1 MACPSDPKAYSC
13 THKKEIA
20 INTPAVADF
29 RNYPLISALTAV
41 QPLADRLHV
50 QWADGRLSP
59 FHHQWLRDNCPCPE
73 CVYSVTREQV
83 LEIVDVAEDLVPNT
97 SLVDAQGCLCVE
109 WQDGHQSRFDPGW
122 LRAHAYDEASRA
134 ERFEA
139 KPKSKRWT
147 ADLQLPVFDY
157 HAIMEDPKALL
168 QWLLALRD
176 IGLTQVRGVPT
187 EPGSLVGIAKRISFI
202 RESNFGVLFNV
213 QSKADADSNAYTA
226 FNLPLHSDLPT
237 RELQPGLQFLHCLVN
252 DAVGGESVFVD
263 GFAIADALRHED
275 PEAFRGLCEIPV
287 EFRNKDRHSDY
298 RCLAP
303 IIALDTLGQ
312 VREFRMANFLRGP
325 FDAPAEQMPALYRAY
340 RRVIAMTREARF
352 RVSARLSPGD
362 MWCFDN
368 RRTLHARNAFDPATG
383 ARHFQGCYI
392 DRDELL
398 SRIRVL
404 QR

>member
-1 MACPSDPKAYSC
+1 MKTAA
-13 THKKEIA
+13 A
-20 INTPAVADF
+20 FADF
-29 RNYPLISALTAV
+29 RSYPLVCALDTV
-41 QPLADRLHV
+41 KPLADQVLV
-50 QWADGRLSP
+50 TWADGRASP
-59 FHHQWLRDNCPCPE
+59 FHHQWLRDNCPCPQ

-83 LEIVDVAEDLVPNT
+83 LEIVDVPEDLTPDT
-97 SLVDAQGCLCVE
+97 TWLDDEGCLCVD

-122 LRAHAYDEASRA
+122 LRAHAYDEPSRA
-134 ERFEA
+134 ERLA
-139 KPKSKRWT
+139 SKPQRRLWQH
-147 ADLQLPVFDY
+147 DLPLPVFDY
-157 HAIMEDPKALL
+157 QAVMEDADALL
-168 QWLLALRD
+168 QWLLAVRD

-187 EPGSLVGIAKRISFI
+187 EPGSLQRLAQRISFI

-252 DAVGGESVFVD
+252 DAQGGESIFVD
-263 GFAIADALRHED
+263 GFAVAEALRQ
-275 PEAFRGLCEIPV
+275 EAPDDFEALCRIPV

-303 IIALDTLGQ
+303 IIALDALGH
-312 VREFRMANFLRGP
+312 VAEIRMANFLRGP
-325 FDAPAEQMPALYRAY
+325 FDTSAEQMPGLYRAY
-340 RRVIAMTREARF
+340 RRLIALTREP
-352 RVSARLSPGD
+352 RLRLVRRLEPGQL
-362 MWCFDN
+362 WCFDN

-383 ARHFQGCYI
+383 ARHFQGCYV

-398 SRIRVL
+398 SRIRML

>member
-1 MACPSDPKAYSC
+1 MKNAA
-13 THKKEIA
+13 A
-20 INTPAVADF
+20 FADF
-29 RNYPLISALTAV
+29 RRYPRVCALHTV
-41 QPLADRLHV
+41 VPLADQVRV
-50 QWADGRLSP
+50 TWADGRVSP
-59 FHHQWLRDNCPCPE
+59 FHHQWLRDNCPCPQ

-83 LEIVDVAEDLVPNT
+83 LEIVDVPEDLAPAT
-97 SLVDAQGCLCVE
+97 AWIDDEGCLCLD
-109 WQDGHQSRFDPGW
+109 WQDGHPSRFDPGW
-122 LRAHAYDEASRA
+122 LRAHAYDEQSRTERLASQPR
-134 ERFEA
+134 RQL
-139 KPKSKRWT
+139 WHQ
-147 ADLQLPVFDY
+147 DLQLPVFEY
-157 HAIMEDPKALL
+157 PALMEDADALL

-187 EPGSLVGIAKRISFI
+187 EPGSLKRIAQRISFI

-252 DAVGGESVFVD
+252 DAQGGESIFVD
-263 GFAIADALRHED
+263 GFAVAEALRQEAPDDFDALCR
-275 PEAFRGLCEIPV
+275 IPV

-303 IIALDTLGQ
+303 IIALDALGH
-312 VREFRMANFLRGP
+312 VAEIRMANFLRGP
-325 FDAPAEQMPALYRAY
+325 FDTAAEQMPGLYRAY
-340 RRVIAMTREARF
+340 RRFIALTRQPRF
-352 RVSARLSPGD
+352 RLVQRLEPGQL
-362 MWCFDN
+362 WCFDN

-383 ARHFQGCYI
+383 ARHFQGCYV
-392 DRDELL
+392 DQDELL

>member
-1 MACPSDPKAYSC
+1 MKTAA
-13 THKKEIA
+13 A
-20 INTPAVADF
+20 FADF
-29 RNYPLISALTAV
+29 RSYPLVCALDTV
-41 QPLADRLHV
+41 KPLADQVLV
-50 QWADGRLSP
+50 TWADGRVSP
-59 FHHQWLRDNCPCPE
+59 FHHQWLRDNCPCPQ

-83 LEIVDVAEDLVPNT
+83 LEIVDVPEDLTPDT
-97 SLVDAQGCLCVE
+97 TWLDDEGCLCVG

-122 LRAHAYDEASRA
+122 LRAHAYDEPSRA
-134 ERFEA
+134 ERLA
-139 KPKSKRWT
+139 SKPQRRLWQH
-147 ADLQLPVFDY
+147 DLPLPVFDY
-157 HAIMEDPKALL
+157 QAVMEDADALL
-168 QWLLALRD
+168 QWLLAVRD

-187 EPGSLVGIAKRISFI
+187 EPGSLQRLAQRISFI

-252 DAVGGESVFVD
+252 DAQGGESIFVD
-263 GFAIADALRHED
+263 GFAVAEALRQ
-275 PEAFRGLCEIPV
+275 EAPDDFEALCRIPV

-303 IIALDTLGQ
+303 IIALDALGH
-312 VREFRMANFLRGP
+312 VAEIRMANFLRGP
-325 FDAPAEQMPALYRAY
+325 FDTSAEQMPGLYRAY
-340 RRVIAMTREARF
+340 RRLIALTREP
-352 RVSARLSPGD
+352 RLRLVRRLEPGQL
-362 MWCFDN
+362 WCFDN

-383 ARHFQGCYI
+383 ARHFQGCYV

>member
-1 MACPSDPKAYSC
+1 M
-13 THKKEIA
+13 
-20 INTPAVADF
+20 NTAALADY
-29 RNYPLISALTAV
+29 RRYPLISPLSAV
-41 QPLADRLHV
+41 QLLPDRV
-50 QWADGRLSP
+50 QVRWGDERLSP

-83 LEIVDVAEDLVPNT
+83 LEIVDVPEDLGCLGAHID
-97 SLVDAQGCLCVE
+97 SQGCLCLD
-109 WQDGHQSRFDPGW
+109 WSDGHQSRFDPGW
-122 LRAHAYDEASRA
+122 LRAHAYDRQSRE
-134 ERFEA
+134 ERRA
-139 KPKSKRWT
+139 NQAQRQLWDSH
-147 ADLQLPVFDY
+147 LQLPIFDY
-157 HAIMEDPKALL
+157 QALMDDPKALL

-176 IGLTQVRGVPT
+176 IGLTQVRGAPT
-187 EPGSLVGIAKRISFI
+187 EPGSLALIARRISFI

-252 DAVGGESVFVD
+252 DATGGESIFVD
-263 GFAIADALRHED
+263 GFAIADALRRED
-275 PEAFRGLCEIPV
+275 PDAFRALCEIPV

-303 IIALDTLGQ
+303 IIALDALGE
-312 VREFRMANFLRGP
+312 VVEIRMANFLRGP
-325 FDAPAEQMPALYRAY
+325 FDTTEQQMPRLYRAY
-340 RRVIAMTREARF
+340 RRFIGLTREVRF
-352 RVSARLSPGD
+352 RVIRRLDPGQL
-362 MWCFDN
+362 WCFDN
-368 RRTLHARNAFDPATG
+368 RRTLHARNAFDPASG

-398 SRIRVL
+398 SRILVL